1 MTEILKSYAFQPV
14 IANSPTLWDPFVSTV
29 MGTLSSNTNAIG
41 KRVYEKTSNFI
52 KNNVNLDTCNI
63 FNLFSYANAYN
74 VILNDYA
81 ANNLLINYPADLSQM
96 LNLFS
101 IKKAVLWGRRL
112 QARQNFKD
120 RYNQST
126 QTIPANNEE
135 AIQYYIDGKTF
146 GNNVGVQLNN
156 ESTIEKSENYL
167 VAREIFSDTYKL
179 VNTDIEGL
187 NDTYPLSTFNTTTSA
202 GWGWGLT
209 FPTDLEFGT
218 GGNYTN
224 FYELSDYYQI
234 FRYNNVVP
242 GKYVGNLINWEDI
255 YQTTVDLQGS
265 LRLSATYTP
274 SYLSSFADTPLN
286 SWESSGGIID
296 QNLSYQLA
304 VGLNLLSATS

>member
-1 MTEILKSYAFQPV
+1 M
-14 IANSPTLWDPFVSTV
+14 
-29 MGTLSSNTNAIG
+29 
-41 KRVYEKTSNFI
+41 
-52 KNNVNLDTCNI
+52 
-63 FNLFSYANAYN
+63 
-74 VILNDYA
+74 
-81 ANNLLINYPADLSQM
+81 
-96 LNLFS
+96 
-101 IKKAVLWGRRL
+101 
-112 QARQNFKD
+112 
-120 RYNQST
+120 
-126 QTIPANNEE
+126 
-135 AIQYYIDGKTF
+135 
-146 GNNVGVQLNN
+146 
-156 ESTIEKSENYL
+156 
-167 VAREIFSDTYKL
+167 
-179 VNTDIEGL
+179 

-209 FPTDLEFGT
+209 FPSDLEFGT

-242 GKYVGNLINWEDI
+242 GKYVGNLINWDDI